1 VRRFARRGNAGAN
14 ICTEPTPFDKAL
26 STQKSIRDAL
36 WADKGETA
44 KDLGSAGD
52 AKDGSIHFASS
63 ASGATIK
70 DEQFEKEA
78 RYLTTKEFD
87 VKGGGVVEYFVRY
100 NDPEG
105 PPGGEQCK
113 TKVDAMLAEFAR
125 QKRCEDEKKAKEAC
139 ELSAAQL
146 CNGHG
151 KPVYESGCSVNNVWK
166 LGADNTGSHN
176 MEEVRPRHFCSLL

>member
-1 VRRFARRGNAGAN
+1 MPGN
-14 ICTEPTPFDKAL
+14 K
-26 STQKSIRDAL
+26 K
-36 WADKGETA
+36 
-44 KDLGSAGD
+44 
-52 AKDGSIHFASS
+52 SS
-63 ASGATIK
+63 ATGATIK
-70 DEQFEKEA
+70 DELFEKEA
-78 RYLTTKEFD
+78 RYLATKEFD
-87 VKGGGVVEYFVRY
+87 VKGGGVVEYYVRY

-105 PPGGEQCK
+105 PAGGEQCK

-166 LGADNTGSHN
+166 TGADNAGSHN
-176 MEEVRPRHFCSLL
+176 LEMVRPSCLTSSCCYCCSMT